1 MSGTMSETDNETKP
15 EQPEKT
21 AIRSLSDPAART
33 AAAKEIAAQRKTY
46 TKICAHCGIE
56 YTSRSKRSRFHNN
69 ACRQAD
75 KNAKTEYA
83 PSTKMY
89 LNRQA
94 QRLLQVLYR
103 EGKACGV
110 YHPIIEVFWRDMEVS
125 RYNRTKFALTRTN
138 VIEKAIQGVAAKGHS
153 ITWAM
158 DMRDGLLVGLKF
170 TFKLLIDPETNKPLG
185 IID

>member
-1 MSGTMSETDNETKP
+1 MSETDNETKP

-75 KNAKTEYA
+75 KNAKAEYS
-83 PSTKMY
+83 PSIKLY

-94 QRLLQVLYR
+94 QRLLHLLYR
-103 EGKACGV
+103 EGQASGI
-110 YHPIIEVFWRDMEVS
+110 YHPTIEKFWRDMEVS
-125 RYNRTKFALTRTN
+125 RNNRAKFAHTRTN
-138 VIEKAIQGVAAKGHS
+138 VIEKAIQGATAKGHS
-153 ITWAM
+153 ITWEM
-158 DMRDGLLVGLKF
+158 EERDGLLIALKF
-170 TFKLLIDPETNKPLG
+170 TFELLIDPETNKPLG